1 MSKFRKGDQVRM
13 ISKSIYGDLQS
24 SNVYERS
31 VNGIGWI
38 TEVGSEGPNTYTV
51 HELQSGPG
59 GDFFTE
65 ADLQPINYGET
76 IMKRR
81 TFKLTKELPE
91 LTKGALVQEKCDDG
105 DQDYTVLDQSF
116 IKYEDEHGR
125 KTVTYPR
132 KAVEDEP
139 NYFVEVF
146 AVEPAYMT
154 QDELDR
160 FEAFK
165 TTKAGKKSSAR
176 PVKTEAPTAKKRA
189 HRAKKVVDVE
199 TFVRVYNSSRNSTSV
214 ARKLG
219 ITVGN
224 VYNRASLARKQGFK
238 LKTMKRP
245 NTKVA

>member
-1 MSKFRKGDQVRM
+1 MDKFKAGDRVRLNDRNCSPLEM
-13 ISKSIYGDLQS
+13 GEIYEVR
-24 SNVYERS
+24 SNDGPVSVTLWDHSRS
-31 VNGIGWI
+31 DWWYFTHSHIELI
-38 TEVGSEGPNTYTV
+38 SEGGKMP
-51 HELQSGPG
+51 Q
-59 GDFFTE
+59 
-65 ADLQPINYGET
+65 Q
-76 IMKRR
+76 RR

-105 DQDYTVLDQSF
+105 TQDYIALDNSQ
-116 IKYEDEHGR
+116 IKYTLADGR
-125 KTVTYPR
+125 KSLTYPR

-154 QDELDR
+154 KEELDR

-165 TTKAGKKSSAR
+165 TNKAGKKSSAR
-176 PVKTEAPTAKKRA
+176 PVKAEAPTPKKRA

-245 NTKVA
+245 NAKVA

>member
-1 MSKFRKGDQVRM
+1 MVKFKVND
-13 ISKSIYGDLQS
+13 K
-24 SNVYERS
+24 
-31 VNGIGWI
+31 VNGIEI
-38 TEVGSEGPNTYTV
+38 STYNNSAESVPNSMKT
-51 HELQSGPG
+51 
-59 GDFFTE
+59 
-65 ADLQPINYGET
+65 ANYGFVKNYCSATNVQVWNHDRSDWWPYKASDLTLFNNGELNV
-76 IMKRR
+76 KRR

-105 DQDYTVLDQSF
+105 TQDYIALDNSQ
-116 IKYEDEHGR
+116 IKYTLEDGR
-125 KTVTYPR
+125 KSLTYPR

-165 TTKAGKKSSAR
+165 TTKAGQKSTAR
-176 PVKTEAPTAKKRA
+176 PVKTEAPTPKKRAPRAKKR
-189 HRAKKVVDVE
+189 VDVE

-214 ARKLG
+214 VRKLG
-219 ITVGN
+219 INVGN

>member
-13 ISKSIYGDLQS
+13 ISKSIYGDLRS
-24 SNVYERS
+24 SNVHKRS
-31 VNGIGWI
+31 VNGICWI

-51 HELQSGPG
+51 HELQSGHG

-65 ADLQPINYGET
+65 ADLQPINYGVT

-154 QDELDR
+154 QDELDQ

-165 TTKAGKKSSAR
+165 ISAKKPAKRTSIKTTAAKPVGRPKKVTTARKGTKA
-176 PVKTEAPTAKKRA
+176 
-189 HRAKKVVDVE
+189 
-199 TFVRVYNSSRNSTSV
+199 
-214 ARKLG
+214 
-219 ITVGN
+219 
-224 VYNRASLARKQGFK
+224 
-238 LKTMKRP
+238 
-245 NTKVA
+245 

>member
-1 MSKFRKGDQVRM
+1 MSKFDVGTRVRGIGEFEGRSIAGLPGTVTEVINRRIVEVEWPHGFKGYGQTSRNWSVDIEQLEPITEGGDQV
-13 ISKSIYGDLQS
+13 
-24 SNVYERS
+24 
-31 VNGIGWI
+31 
-38 TEVGSEGPNTYTV
+38 
-51 HELQSGPG
+51 
-59 GDFFTE
+59 
-65 ADLQPINYGET
+65 
-76 IMKRR
+76 KRR

-105 DQDYTVLDQSF
+105 TQDYIALDNSQ
-116 IKYEDEHGR
+116 IKYTLEDGR
-125 KTVTYPR
+125 KSLTYPR

-154 QDELDR
+154 REELDR

-165 TTKAGKKSSAR
+165 TNRAGKKSSAR
-176 PVKTEAPTAKKRA
+176 PVKAEAPTAKKRA
-189 HRAKKVVDVE
+189 PRAKKVVDVE

-219 ITVGN
+219 INVGN

>member
-154 QDELDR
+154 QDELDQ

-165 TTKAGKKSSAR
+165 ISAKKPAKR
-176 PVKTEAPTAKKRA
+176 TAKAPMKKPAGRPRKTPVT
-189 HRAKKVVDVE
+189 RAKK
-199 TFVRVYNSSRNSTSV
+199 
-214 ARKLG
+214 A
-219 ITVGN
+219 
-224 VYNRASLARKQGFK
+224 
-238 LKTMKRP
+238 
-245 NTKVA
+245 TKVA

>member
-1 MSKFRKGDQVRM
+1 MRQFKVGDQVRM

-24 SNVYERS
+24 SAVYKRTT
-31 VNGIGWI
+31 NGIGQI
-38 TEVGSEGPNTYTV
+38 TQVDPEGPDTYTV
-51 HELQSGPG
+51 NDLQHPSS

-76 IMKRR
+76 TMKRR

-91 LTKGALVQEKCDDG
+91 LAKGALVQEKCDDG

-154 QDELDR
+154 QDELDQ

-165 TTKAGKKSSAR
+165 ISAKKPAKR
-176 PVKTEAPTAKKRA
+176 TAKAPMKKPAGRPRKSPVT
-189 HRAKKVVDVE
+189 RAKK
-199 TFVRVYNSSRNSTSV
+199 
-214 ARKLG
+214 A
-219 ITVGN
+219 
-224 VYNRASLARKQGFK
+224 
-238 LKTMKRP
+238 
-245 NTKVA
+245 TKVA

>member
-1 MSKFRKGDQVRM
+1 MVEFKVNDKVSGIE
-13 ISKSIYGDLQS
+13 ISTYGH
-24 SNVYERS
+24 SNYVPS
-31 VNGIGWI
+31 LMK
-38 TEVGSEGPNTYTV
+38 T
-51 HELQSGPG
+51 
-59 GDFFTE
+59 
-65 ADLQPINYGET
+65 ANYGFVKDYCSET
-76 IMKRR
+76 NVQVWNHDRSDWWPYKASDLTLFNKGEINVKRR

-91 LTKGALVQEKCDDG
+91 LTKGALAQEKCDDG

-116 IKYEDEHGR
+116 VKYEDEHGR

-154 QDELDR
+154 RDELDQ

-165 TTKAGKKSSAR
+165 TAKAKKSSAR
-176 PVKTEAPTAKKRA
+176 PVKTEAPTPKKRA
-189 HRAKKVVDVE
+189 PRAKNVVDVE

-219 ITVGN
+219 INVGN

>member
-1 MSKFRKGDQVRM
+1 MGKYRKGDQVRM

-24 SNVYERS
+24 SIVHKRS
-31 VNGIGWI
+31 VNGIGWV
-38 TEVGSEGPNTYTV
+38 TQVDPEGPDTYTV
-51 HELQSGPG
+51 NELRFTSG

-132 KAVEDEP
+132 KAVEGEP

-154 QDELDR
+154 QDELDQ

-165 TTKAGKKSSAR
+165 ISAKKPAKR
-176 PVKTEAPTAKKRA
+176 TAKTPMKKPAGRPRKSPVT
-189 HRAKKVVDVE
+189 RAKK
-199 TFVRVYNSSRNSTSV
+199 
-214 ARKLG
+214 A
-219 ITVGN
+219 
-224 VYNRASLARKQGFK
+224 
-238 LKTMKRP
+238 
-245 NTKVA
+245 TKVA

>member
-1 MSKFRKGDQVRM
+1 MTKFKIGDQ
-13 ISKSIYGDLQS
+13 IIGNKLANSYGITR
-24 SNVYERS
+24 E
-31 VNGIGWI
+31 GWRGVV
-38 TEVGSEGPNTYTV
+38 TEVGGRWFSAQA
-51 HELQSGPG
+51 L
-59 GDFFTE
+59 D
-65 ADLQPINYGET
+65 GET
-76 IMKRR
+76 NFSTLDPDNFNLITNGEIPMKRR

-154 QDELDR
+154 QDELDQ

-165 TTKAGKKSSAR
+165 ISAKKPAKRTSIKTAAAKPVGRPKKVTTARKGTKA
-176 PVKTEAPTAKKRA
+176 
-189 HRAKKVVDVE
+189 
-199 TFVRVYNSSRNSTSV
+199 
-214 ARKLG
+214 
-219 ITVGN
+219 
-224 VYNRASLARKQGFK
+224 
-238 LKTMKRP
+238 
-245 NTKVA
+245 

>member
-1 MSKFRKGDQVRM
+1 
-13 ISKSIYGDLQS
+13 
-24 SNVYERS
+24 
-31 VNGIGWI
+31 
-38 TEVGSEGPNTYTV
+38 
-51 HELQSGPG
+51 
-59 GDFFTE
+59 
-65 ADLQPINYGET
+65 
-76 IMKRR
+76 MKRR

-91 LTKGALVQEKCDDG
+91 LAKGALVQEKCDDG

-139 NYFVEVF
+139 SYFVEVF

-165 TTKAGKKSSAR
+165 VSVKKPRNVIAQVADGMTSKPVLTKLAMKSLLKGTPASKPRSFTLGEAR
-176 PVKTEAPTAKKRA
+176 LDQFVKAW
-189 HRAKKVVDVE
+189 
-199 TFVRVYNSSRNSTSV
+199 NSSRSV
-214 ARKLG
+214 EAVQRKLN
-219 ITVGN
+219 ISRSTVT
-224 VYNRASLARKQGFK
+224 VYRSFALRQGRI

>member
-154 QDELDR
+154 QDELDQ

-165 TTKAGKKSSAR
+165 ISAKKPAKR
-176 PVKTEAPTAKKRA
+176 TAKAPMKKPARRPRKTPVT
-189 HRAKKVVDVE
+189 RAKK
-199 TFVRVYNSSRNSTSV
+199 
-214 ARKLG
+214 A
-219 ITVGN
+219 
-224 VYNRASLARKQGFK
+224 
-238 LKTMKRP
+238 
-245 NTKVA
+245 TKVA